1 MRSVPEWIGKDDN
14 EAVPSRVKMRV
25 WFKYHGHCAKCTRKI
40 PAGETPQYDHI
51 VALCNGGQNRE
62 SNIQLL
68 CEWHHAEKTKT
79 DLAEKSLA
87 YRKMSSHIGITR
99 KPKGRP
105 MPGTKASGQRKRMN
119 GIVEPWT

>member
-1 MRSVPEWIGKDDN
+1 MRSVPEWCGATDDTQI
-14 EAVPSRVKMRV
+14 PSRVKIRI
-25 WFKYHGHCAKCTRKI
+25 WFKYEGRCAKCTRKI

-51 VALCNGGQNRE
+51 LALCNSGQNRE

-68 CEWHHAEKTKT
+68 CEWCHSAKTKT
-79 DLAEKSLA
+79 DVAEKSLA

-105 MPGTKASGQRKRMN
+105 MPGTRASGIRRRLN
-119 GIVEPWT
+119 GTVERRT